1 MKLFA
6 LRDVNHKLVKDD
18 NNQVVYFSSKEAAR
32 KYRSQL
38 TDDQSTYFVT
48 YGIDHKLYKGNK

>member
-6 LRDVNHKLVKDD
+6 LRDVNYKLVKDD

-32 KYRSQL
+32 QYRSTL
-38 TDDQSTYFVT
+38 TTDENTYFVT
-48 YGIDHKLYKGNK
+48 LGSDHKLYKGEK

>member
-18 NNQVVYFSSKEAAR
+18 TNQVVYFSSKELAR
-32 KYRSQL
+32 KYRAEL

-48 YGIDHKLYKGNK
+48 YGIDHKLHKGNK